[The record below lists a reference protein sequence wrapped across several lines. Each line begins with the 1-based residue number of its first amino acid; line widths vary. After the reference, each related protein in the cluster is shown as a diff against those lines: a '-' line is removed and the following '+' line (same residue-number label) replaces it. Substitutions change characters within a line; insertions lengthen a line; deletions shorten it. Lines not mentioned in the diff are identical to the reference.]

1 MARPSEDDL
10 IARYFRPLATS
21 AGAFQ
26 LKDDCATLKAAPGEE
41 LVLKTDAVAEGIH
54 FFADDNWHH
63 VAQKALRVNLSDLAA
78 KGATPAGYLLSLA
91 LPEQWSEAQ
100 LAEFTAGLAE
110 DQTTFNVSLLG
121 GDTIRSPKGLVITIT
136 VIGRVIEGRM
146 ARRGGAQAGDR
157 LYVSGTIGD
166 SALGLML
173 RLTPDETQTHLISSE
188 NAAFLIDRYLLPR
201 PRVGL
206 IPAVS
211 ACAHGAM
218 DVSDGLILDATRMAR
233 ASGVGIEIDIAA
245 VPLSAAARAIVAAD
259 PSNLPR
265 ALTGG
270 DDYELLLSIPAA
282 AAARFEA
289 MAKNAGIP
297 VTPIGRVV
305 AGDGT
310 VQLLDADGHEVTV
323 TGGGFQH
330 F

>member
-26 LKDDCATLKAAPGEE
+26 LRDDCATLKAEAGEE
-41 LVLKTDAVAEGIH
+41 LVLKTDAIAEGFH
-54 FFADDNWHH
+54 FFSDDNWHH

-91 LPEQWSEAQ
+91 LPEHWSEAQ
-100 LAEFTAGLAE
+100 LADFTGGLAE
-110 DQTTFNVSLLG
+110 DQRTFDVSLLG

-136 VIGRVIEGRM
+136 VIGRVPEGRM

-166 SALGLML
+166 AALGLLL
-173 RLTPDETQTHLISSE
+173 RLTPGTAERLALSAGTVEHL
-188 NAAFLIDRYLLPR
+188 ADRYLLPR

-218 DVSDGLILDATRMAR
+218 DISDGLVLDATRMAK
-233 ASGVGIEIDIAA
+233 ASDVGIDIELAA
-245 VPLSAAARAIVAAD
+245 VPLSNAAGEIITAD
-259 PSNLPR
+259 PAQFPR

-270 DDYELLLSIPAA
+270 DDYELLLSIPPDAIG
-282 AAARFEA
+282 RFEA
-289 MAKNAGIP
+289 MARDAGIA

-305 AGDGT
+305 VGDGT
-310 VQLLDADGHEVTV
+310 LRLLDADGHAVSFA
-323 TGGGFQH
+323 GGGFQH